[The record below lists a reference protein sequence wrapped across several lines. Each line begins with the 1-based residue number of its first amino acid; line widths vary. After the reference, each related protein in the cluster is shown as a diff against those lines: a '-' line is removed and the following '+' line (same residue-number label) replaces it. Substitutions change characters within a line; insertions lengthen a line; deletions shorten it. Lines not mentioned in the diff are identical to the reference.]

1 MDVMLNKK
9 NPLKRSFHALIRYVH
24 EGRNIIPT
32 SQPSEILS
40 ANLSTIPD
48 LLEMS
53 DLWHSEFHNLKH
65 VANIFGEGSE
75 HASTFQMHRLGRSI
89 FAEAFF
95 DIGIQLTLR

>member
-1 MDVMLNKK
+1 MLNKK
-9 NPLKRSFHALIRYVH
+9 NPLKRCFHALIRYVQVCSLEKQYH
-24 EGRNIIPT
+24 R
-32 SQPSEILS
+32 SQPSEVLS

-89 FAEAFF
+89 LAEAFF
-95 DIGIQLTLR
+95 DIGIQLTVR